1 MNIFSSLTHYGE
13 WIVKNRRN
21 FNEEEINSIDSAV
34 VVPSQYGNSVQF
46 NMVGGGMTFIPLSN
60 QSVKAVG
67 EKVDVA
73 SAKLITLSKPG
84 EDDILRVE
92 C

>member
-1 MNIFSSLTHYGE
+1 MNIFSSLQHYGE
-13 WIVKNRRN
+13 WTVKNRRS
-21 FNEEEINSIDSAV
+21 FNEDEVNCIASAV

-60 QSVKAVG
+60 QSIKAVG
-67 EKVDVA
+67 EAIDVA
-73 SAKLITLSKPG
+73 SAKLLTLSKPG

-92 C
+92 A

>member
-21 FNEEEINSIDSAV
+21 FNEEEVNSIASAV

-67 EKVDVA
+67 EEVDVA

>member
-21 FNEEEINSIDSAV
+21 FNEEEINSIASAV

-73 SAKLITLSKPG
+73 NAKLITLSKPG